1 MNLKFFP
8 CLCSRQAIPLQILEE
23 DSYEKDVLLYL
34 EIGEPYQ
41 LGGEVSFRFLESG
54 RQRAL
59 RVILTILIKT
69 NDFFFIF
76 FFLVNDVCVCFH
88 FLVKTRQ
95 FISTRARVCVSVV
108 FIHSQSQ

>member
-1 MNLKFFP
+1 M
-8 CLCSRQAIPLQILEE
+8 QILEE

-76 FFLVNDVCVCFH
+76 FFWLMTCACA
-88 FLVKTRQ
+88 
-95 FISTRARVCVSVV
+95 FISW
-108 FIHSQSQ
+108 